1 MSLVHI
7 LIEAFFIACGAFA
20 VWVIFDSVRRLFK

>member
-20 VWVIFDSVRRLFK
+20 VWVIVDSIKGLLK